1 MFRRI
6 KHSELIKVAVFGG
19 LSLLFG
25 LLFIT
30 GMVQNGNGAVER
42 YEKLIAV
49 DKAGGDAASALNE
62 LRSYI
67 YGHMNTE
74 IGGGQNSIYPPIQLS
89 GTYDRLVTQ
98 EQARVDEAN
107 NNLYSKAQ
115 DYCETTG
122 SQGFSGRNRL
132 TCINKYIDDN
142 GTRVQTIDGSFY
154 KYDFVAPRW
163 SPDLAGFSFLGLVLF
178 VILTLF
184 NLFSYLRTKHIVHI
198 GN

>member
-1 MFRRI
+1 MFNRI
-6 KHSELIKVAVFGG
+6 KHPELIRVAIFSG
-19 LSLLFG
+19 LSLVFG

-30 GMVQNGNGAVER
+30 GMVRNGNEAVIR
-42 YEKLIAV
+42 YEKLVAV
-49 DKAGGDAASALNE
+49 DKAGGDVETALNE

-89 GTYDRLVTQ
+89 GTYTRLVDK
-98 EQARVDEAN
+98 EQARVDDAN
-107 NNLYSKAQ
+107 SNLYSKAQ

-132 TCINKYIDDN
+132 TCIDTYIDEN
-142 GTRVQTIDGSFY
+142 GTKIQTIDGSFY

-163 SPDLAGFSFLGLVLF
+163 SPDLAGFSLLGLAIF
-178 VILTLF
+178 VALTLF
-184 NLFSYLRTKHIVHI
+184 NLFMYLRTKHIVHI